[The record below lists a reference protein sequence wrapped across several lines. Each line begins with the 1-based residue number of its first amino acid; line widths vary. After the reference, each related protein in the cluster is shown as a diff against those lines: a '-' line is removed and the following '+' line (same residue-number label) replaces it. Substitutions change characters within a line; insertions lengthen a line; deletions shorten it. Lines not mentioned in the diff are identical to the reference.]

1 VTVPSDAMAGEQDLA
16 TVTATSQGNPVK
28 SDQAVLTTTALAT
41 YSMDCSSDNPALSG
55 LAGQKLTYTVTLTN
69 TSNTTDTIVLDA
81 SGNSWTTN
89 LPVTEATLGAGE
101 STQVIVYVTIPAD
114 AAGGEYD
121 TATITATSQGDPG
134 VSDSATLTTTA
145 LVTFKIYMPLV
156 GNDSSSLE

>member
-1 VTVPSDAMAGEQDLA
+1 
-16 TVTATSQGNPVK
+16 
-28 SDQAVLTTTALAT
+28 
-41 YSMDCSSDNPALSG
+41 
-55 LAGQKLTYTVTLTN
+55 
-69 TSNTTDTIVLDA
+69 
-81 SGNSWTTN
+81 
-89 LPVTEATLGAGE
+89 VTEATLGAGE